1 MGGTSASG
9 GARRTRGDERFGV
22 RAGRALAAAGA
33 ALVLGA
39 LGGHLSRRVR
49 RHQLSR
55 RMLRLADDS
64 PLEVLLEREV
74 GVPVREGNEID
85 LIENGRVFDAIEEEI
100 RGARETIHISEF
112 LWMGEG
118 DPSERIGRAILERR
132 RGVVCRIL
140 IDWFGSLKFD
150 RSLELRLRASGV
162 EIRRH
167 TPWPDPFRVNH
178 RRIFV
183 FDGRRAY
190 VGGFGIWKSWLG
202 DGVADDGGEGEW
214 RDTAARV
221 RGPIVGDLQLA
232 FDHGWQNEGGEPLP
246 ANAYPRLRGGGRIR
260 AAVVASSPAWA
271 RTTSAAR
278 MYYALI
284 ASARRRLYI
293 ANSYFVPDRSL
304 QDLLVAQA
312 RGGVDVRILAPGDHH
327 DVPIVHAGQRRTY
340 DRLLAGGVRI
350 WEYAA
355 SMMHAKTLVVDDAAV
370 IGSTNMDSQS
380 LSFLWEASVVAHA
393 PALASRLADR
403 FMLDLERSEEI
414 LPGAWALRP
423 LRMKVRERAAGLAEA
438 WL

>member
-1 MGGTSASG
+1 M
-9 GARRTRGDERFGV
+9 
-22 RAGRALAAAGA
+22 
-33 ALVLGA
+33 LGA

-49 RHQLSR
+49 RRQLSR

-74 GVPVREGNEID
+74 GVPVREGNAID
-85 LIENGRVFDAIEEEI
+85 LIENGSVFDAIEEEI

-150 RSLELRLRASGV
+150 RSLERRLRASGV
-162 EIRRH
+162 DIRRH

-221 RGPIVGDLQLA
+221 RGPIVADLQLA

-284 ASARRRLYI
+284 ASAKRRLYI

-380 LSFLWEASVVAHA
+380 LSFLWETSIVTDAPDVVRG
-393 PALASRLADR
+393 LAERFAVDLSR
-403 FMLDLERSEEI
+403 SNEI
-414 LPGAWALRP
+414 TPDAWRRRP
-423 LRMKVRERAAGLAEA
+423 LKMKLGERAAGLAEP

>member
-1 MGGTSASG
+1 
-9 GARRTRGDERFGV
+9 
-22 RAGRALAAAGA
+22 
-33 ALVLGA
+33 
-39 LGGHLSRRVR
+39 
-49 RHQLSR
+49 
-55 RMLRLADDS
+55 MLRLADDV
-64 PLEVLLEREV
+64 PLDVLLEREV

-85 LIENGRVFDAIEEEI
+85 LIENGAIFDAIEEEI
-100 RGARETIHISEF
+100 RSARETVHISEY

-118 DPSERIGRAILERR
+118 DPSERIGRALLERR
-132 RGVVCRIL
+132 RGVACRIL
-140 IDWFGSLKFD
+140 IDWFGSFKFD
-150 RSLELRLRASGV
+150 RSLERRLRASGV
-162 EIRRH
+162 DLRRH
-167 TPWPDPFRVNH
+167 APWPDPFRVNH

-202 DGVADDGGEGEW
+202 DGVADRGGDGEW

-221 RGPIVGDLQLA
+221 RGPIVGDLQRA
-232 FDHGWQNEGGEPLP
+232 FDHSWQNEGGEPLP

-284 ASARRRLYI
+284 ASAKQRLFVS
-293 ANSYFVPDRSL
+293 NSYFVPERSL
-304 QDLLVAQA
+304 QDLLVSQA
-312 RGGVDVRILAPGDHH
+312 RSGVDVRILAPGSHH

-355 SMMHAKTLVVDDAAV
+355 AMMHAKTLVVDDAAV

-380 LSFLWEASVVAHA
+380 MSFLWEASVVAQA
-393 PALASRLADR
+393 PSLAAHLAER
-403 FMLDLERSEEI
+403 FMVDLSRSDEI
-414 LPGAWALRP
+414 LPDAWARRP
-423 LRMKVRERAAGLAEA
+423 LRVKIGQSAAGVAEA

>member
-1 MGGTSASG
+1 M
-9 GARRTRGDERFGV
+9 
-22 RAGRALAAAGA
+22 RAGRALAAAGS

-49 RHQLSR
+49 RRQLSR
-55 RMLRLADDS
+55 RMLRLADGV
-64 PLEVLLEREV
+64 PLDVLLEREV
-74 GVPVREGNEID
+74 GVPVREGNEVD
-85 LIENGRVFDAIEEEI
+85 LVENGAVFDALEEEI
-100 RGARETIHISEF
+100 RGARETIHVSEYM
-112 LWMGEG
+112 WMGEE
-118 DPSERIGRAILERR
+118 DPSERIGRALLERR
-132 RGVVCRIL
+132 RGVACRIL
-140 IDWFGSLKFD
+140 IDWFGSLRFD
-150 RSLELRLRASGV
+150 RALERRLLASGV
-162 EIRRH
+162 ELRRH

-178 RRIFV
+178 RRIFA

-202 DGVADDGGEGEW
+202 DGVADGSGQGEW

-221 RGPIVGDLQLA
+221 RGPIVGDLQRA
-232 FDHGWQNEGGEPLP
+232 FDHGWQTAGGAPLP
-246 ANAYPRLRGGGRIR
+246 AAAYPRLRGGGRVR

-284 ASARRRLYI
+284 ASARRRLYV

-312 RGGVDVRILAPGDHH
+312 RQGVDVRVLAPGDHH
-327 DVPIVHAGQRRTY
+327 DVAIVHAGQRRTY

-355 SMMHAKTLVVDDAAV
+355 AMMHAKTLVVDDAAV

-380 LSFLWEASVVAHA
+380 LSFLWEASVVALA
-393 PALASRLADR
+393 PALAARLADR
-403 FMLDLERSEEI
+403 FLVDLRRSNEV
-414 LPGAWALRP
+414 LPAAWARRP
-423 LRMKVRERAAGLAEA
+423 LLVKVGQRAAGLAEA